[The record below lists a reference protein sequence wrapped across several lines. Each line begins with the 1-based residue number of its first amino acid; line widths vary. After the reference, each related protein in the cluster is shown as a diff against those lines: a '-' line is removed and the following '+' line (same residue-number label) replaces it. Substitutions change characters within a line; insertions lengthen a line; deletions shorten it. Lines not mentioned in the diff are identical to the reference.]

1 MILLLCFSG
10 KCCIFAEQNFV
21 STKFNIKNGIYM
33 SVSVKIRTKD
43 VPEPDAILRRV
54 ADKGTEIVAT
64 SNEYPSLKFGFL
76 NRALRGIEVNEE
88 EDGLEVRVC
97 SFSTKADYQLF
108 VKAIDVIMQLT
119 GAKAYLED
127 EGEVIAPLSAFND
140 EWIER
145 EQEAGF
151 DAARALVKH
160 TGLHI
165 VMYGLFCKFC
175 LGAHLFE
182 SFDIPLSDDV
192 DKEDVDSL
200 FDNLC
205 SMQWDSVNWKDTSTR
220 MVMPSSDGDV
230 ENGLTI
236 SAICIRNG
244 QVDEFDYISEAD
256 LLGIID
262 MDDDAIPPV
271 FIPFREIWKILPNDA
286 FERLDEMQFR
296 RTEALTVDMV
306 HDMMDAA
313 RHLQPDDLHYK
324 PTYPGEGFDEK
335 QRTFI
340 LMWNPDI
347 SSVSLEDH
355 CFGVEYNLTEYFNW
369 SVWDYDKARCGDRF
383 FLVRVGKGNTGIVM
397 SGVFDSQPYEGEDW
411 SGKGRSVYYMDMLP
425 NVILDPE
432 EVSMLTTEALQESMP
447 SFDWTG
453 GHSGRLLGNEDAI
466 KLETL
471 WQRFLAEHSKDA
483 DGITMSMIHTIR

>member
-1 MILLLCFSG
+1 M
-10 KCCIFAEQNFV
+10 
-21 STKFNIKNGIYM
+21 
-33 SVSVKIRTKD
+33 
-43 VPEPDAILRRV
+43 
-54 ADKGTEIVAT
+54 
-64 SNEYPSLKFGFL
+64 
-76 NRALRGIEVNEE
+76 
-88 EDGLEVRVC
+88 
-97 SFSTKADYQLF
+97 
-108 VKAIDVIMQLT
+108 
-119 GAKAYLED
+119 
-127 EGEVIAPLSAFND
+127 LS
-140 EWIER
+140 
-145 EQEAGF
+145 
-151 DAARALVKH
+151 
-160 TGLHI
+160 
-165 VMYGLFCKFC
+165 
-175 LGAHLFE
+175 
-182 SFDIPLSDDV
+182 
-192 DKEDVDSL
+192 
-200 FDNLC
+200 
-205 SMQWDSVNWKDTSTR
+205 
-220 MVMPSSDGDV
+220 
-230 ENGLTI
+230 
-236 SAICIRNG
+236 
-244 QVDEFDYISEAD
+244 
-256 LLGIID
+256 
-262 MDDDAIPPV
+262 PPV

-425 NVILDPE
+425 NVILDSE
-432 EVSMLTTEALQESMP
+432 EVPMLTTEALQEAMP